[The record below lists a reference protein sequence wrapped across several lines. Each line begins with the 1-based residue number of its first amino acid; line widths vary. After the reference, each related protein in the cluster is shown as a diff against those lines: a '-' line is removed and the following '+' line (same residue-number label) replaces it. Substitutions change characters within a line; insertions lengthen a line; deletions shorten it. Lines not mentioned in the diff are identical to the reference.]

1 MDAHLGPDWYD
12 WRGWRQGGP
21 QGEVGRE
28 GGVEGATTMTVSLRG
43 KEREAGVVVAAA
55 AKGEQPEKAE
65 QPEQKQQP

>member
-1 MDAHLGPDWYD
+1 LGTDWYD

-28 GGVEGATTMTVSLRG
+28 GSVEGATTMTVSLRG

-55 AKGEQPEKAE
+55 VKGEQPEQPEKGE